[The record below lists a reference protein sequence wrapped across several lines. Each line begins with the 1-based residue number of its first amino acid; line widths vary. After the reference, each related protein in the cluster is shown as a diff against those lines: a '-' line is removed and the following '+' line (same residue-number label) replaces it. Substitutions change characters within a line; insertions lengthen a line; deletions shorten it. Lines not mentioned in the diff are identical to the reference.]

1 MPQRW
6 SGDCDAHREA
16 IAAMR
21 GDRRAGEEDKGLKKT
36 RWLVLL
42 LTGAAEAAFA
52 QTTSTRPSSF
62 GAAPRTNP
70 GAAARQVNI
79 RASLEASYDS
89 NVFGLGNDPLLLNGR
104 SKDDFS
110 LTPSLLVDV
119 ILPLGRNSAFLRGQ
133 LGYDFHLRNSQLNRE
148 RIGLDGGASVAVAGS
163 CTTSANMSYSRQRSN
178 AGDIFIVDPAIDPD
192 FRRAR
197 DNVEERKSIGGRVSC
212 GGAIGLSPSLG
223 YNHSEVRNSSDFF
236 RPNDSNQDALDFSL
250 GYQRPSLGRIAL
262 YGSYAEG
269 EYLGRDIF
277 GGLRGITPF
286 DPDNL
291 DGVKNYSA
299 GVRFE
304 RSIGSRISGAV
315 AVGYSWVDPKAV
327 SARRFRGNNYSLNL
341 NLRPT
346 DRLSVDLLATRSADL
361 SNTVFATFSL
371 TEVYSLN
378 GTYRL
383 RPGLAFNFGSSYQV
397 RDYRT
402 EIEFAPGLGATF
414 VDKDKFTRAYV
425 GAIYDLNRRLRLNG
439 LFSVQGR
446 KSNNSRFNYTNST
459 VTVGVSYRLGR

>member
-1 MPQRW
+1 M
-6 SGDCDAHREA
+6 
-16 IAAMR
+16 
-21 GDRRAGEEDKGLKKT
+21 KKT

-42 LTGAAEAAFA
+42 LSGAAEAAFA
-52 QTTSTRPSSF
+52 QTTATRPSSF
-62 GAAPRTNP
+62 GAGPRVNAGAP
-70 GAAARQVNI
+70 ARQINI

-89 NVFGLGNDPLLLNGR
+89 NVFGFGDNRNVLDTR

-119 ILPLGRNSAFLRGQ
+119 VLPFGRNSAYLRGQ
-133 LGYDFHLRNSQLNRE
+133 LGYDFHLENTELNRE
-148 RIGLDGGASVAVAGS
+148 RISLDGGATVAVAGS
-163 CTTSANMSYSRQRSN
+163 CSTSASMSYSRLRSN
-178 AGDIFIVDPAIDPD
+178 AGDIFIVDPEIDPD
-192 FRRAR
+192 FRQVR
-197 DNVEERKSIGGRVSC
+197 DNVQERKSIGGRVSC

-223 YNHSEVRNSSDFF
+223 YNHTEARNGSSFF
-236 RPNDSNQDALDFSL
+236 RSNDSNQDAVDFSL
-250 GYQRPSLGRIAL
+250 GYQRPSLGRVAL

-277 GGLRGITPF
+277 GGLRGLTPF
-286 DPDNL
+286 DPNNL

-304 RSIGSRISGAV
+304 RNIGSRISGAV
-315 AVGYSWVDPKAV
+315 AVGYSWVDPKAIN
-327 SARRFRGNNYSLNL
+327 SRRFRGNNYSVNL

-361 SNTVFATFSL
+361 SNSAFATYSL

-378 GTYRL
+378 GTYRMNP
-383 RPGLAFNFGSSYQV
+383 RLAFNFGSSYQT

-402 EIEFAPGLGATF
+402 EVQVAPGLGFRF

-425 GAIYDLNRRLRLNG
+425 GAVYELNRRLRING
-439 LFSVQGR
+439 LFSQQGR
-446 KSNNSRFNYTNST
+446 RSNDARFNYTNST